1 MKTWPEHIN
10 PRARQATTKFIS
22 AKLSE
27 DQGEAREGGLTDGG
41 GAESAAQTAP
51 CNSTVKL

>member
-1 MKTWPEHIN
+1 MKAWPEHIN
-10 PRARQATTKFIS
+10 PRARHATTKFIF